1 MNTQMV
7 DLFSDTKTRPSKPM
21 LEAMVAAETGDE
33 QAGEDPTT
41 LALQERIASLL
52 GKASALLV
60 PSGTMC
66 NQIAL
71 AVHCE
76 AGEEIIADKTSH
88 IINFEAGGAAVFA
101 GAMIKPLDGQKGQ
114 FTLGQARDAIRSGFR
129 HAPSSKVIAVEQ
141 TANLGGGSIWP
152 LKVLKSLQA
161 LSVKNNLVMHMDG
174 ARLLNAVVAS
184 GVSAEDYA
192 STADTVWIDL
202 SKGLGCPIGG
212 VIAGSKE
219 FIEEAWPWKQRFG
232 GSMRQSGVLAAAGLY
247 ALEHNVERLAEDHSN
262 ARMLA
267 NRLAQIPGIDID
279 PSKVETNILIIN
291 TVNMSLTAQEI
302 SEQLLLNG
310 VRIGAM
316 GPDKMRAV
324 THLDVD
330 EAGINKA
337 ADVFERICS

>member
-1 MNTQMV
+1 
-7 DLFSDTKTRPSKPM
+7 
-21 LEAMVAAETGDE
+21 
-33 QAGEDPTT
+33 
-41 LALQERIASLL
+41 
-52 GKASALLV
+52 
-60 PSGTMC
+60 
-66 NQIAL
+66 
-71 AVHCE
+71 
-76 AGEEIIADKTSH
+76 
-88 IINFEAGGAAVFA
+88 
-101 GAMIKPLDGQKGQ
+101 
-114 FTLGQARDAIRSGFR
+114 
-129 HAPSSKVIAVEQ
+129 
-141 TANLGGGSIWP
+141 
-152 LKVLKSLQA
+152 
-161 LSVKNNLVMHMDG
+161 
-174 ARLLNAVVAS
+174 
-184 GVSAEDYA
+184 
-192 STADTVWIDL
+192 
-202 SKGLGCPIGG
+202 

-219 FIEEAWPWKQRFG
+219 FIEKAWPWKQRFG

-279 PSKVETNILIIN
+279 PSTVETNILIIN